1 MNLSKQTFVLSV
13 FVSLLQLFL
22 IGAYFTY
29 KQGFAYF
36 WVSSGLAV
44 LILGVG
50 IVNAIFSWNDI
61 SRRSV

>member
-22 IGAYFTY
+22 IGIYFTD
-29 KQGFAYF
+29 KQGFVYF
-36 WVSSGLAV
+36 WVSSGMGVA
-44 LILGVG
+44 ILGVG

-61 SRRSV
+61 SRRSE